1 VLTYLILTVFGVL
14 SGVTTVLFGFGGGFV
29 IVPLLFSILTV
40 DLGRG
45 TSANP
50 AAMHVAVAT
59 STAVMVV
66 NSFMATMRHARLGN
80 LVAAELWPLAGYI
93 AIGAGIGAMLA
104 TSASDDV
111 MRWAFVAYLGVTI
124 LDCLLRR
131 GFLSRAAD
139 DGPLPRMPA
148 QFTAVAGIIIGTIA
162 TFLGVGG
169 SVMTVPMNRRRGM
182 DMTRA
187 TAMATPLTLP
197 VALVGAGIYMLLPAD
212 AVAVSQWQVG
222 SVDGL
227 AFVVLVI
234 GSLLGIRAAAPFIGR
249 IPDGWHARTYLLLL
263 VVVLIGMIV

>member
-1 VLTYLILTVFGVL
+1 MPTDLILSAFGVR

-29 IVPLLFSILTV
+29 IVPLLFSILTL
-40 DLGRG
+40 DPGRG
-45 TSANP
+45 MSACP

-66 NSFMATMRHARLGN
+66 NSFVATMRHARLGN

-93 AIGAGIGAMLA
+93 AIGAGFGAMVA
-104 TSASDDV
+104 TSAPDGL

-131 GFLSRAAD
+131 GFLSRPAGEA
-139 DGPLPRMPA
+139 PLPRMPA
-148 QFTAVAGIIIGTIA
+148 PLATVAGFIIGAIA

-169 SVMTVPMNRRRGM
+169 SVMTVPMNRRRDM

-197 VALVGAGIYMLLPAD
+197 VALVGVGFYMLLPTGTK
-212 AVAVSQWQVG
+212 VASQWQIG

-227 AFVVLVI
+227 AFIILVI
-234 GSLLGIRAAAPFIGR
+234 GSLLGIRAASPFIGR
-249 IPDGWHARTYLLLL
+249 IPDIWHARTYLLLL
-263 VVVLIGMIV
+263 VVVLLGMIV